1 MSKISKR
8 PIPCPSCG
16 YTGEFTLWES
26 VNVDLNP
33 NMREKVLRG
42 ELFRWT
48 CPNCGETF
56 TVPYGTLYHDM
67 KRKFMVYYLPNRPK
81 NGEGLKF
88 RGPNGPYRMDEEYR
102 HRCTYD
108 IHDFQEKIQQLES
121 GLNDCA
127 IEVLKHIALYK
138 RMPEGLPEDTEFRF
152 GGVMPEKGDNRFL
165 IFHCVSPSLDE
176 SKIVSLPF
184 SSYEDLANDSM
195 IEKIFEQD
203 ADFPEVS
210 QAFLNRILKQ

>member
-1 MSKISKR
+1 
-8 PIPCPSCG
+8 
-16 YTGEFTLWES
+16 
-26 VNVDLNP
+26 
-33 NMREKVLRG
+33 
-42 ELFRWT
+42 
-48 CPNCGETF
+48 
-56 TVPYGTLYHDM
+56 
-67 KRKFMVYYLPNRPK
+67 
-81 NGEGLKF
+81 
-88 RGPNGPYRMDEEYR
+88 
-102 HRCTYD
+102 
-108 IHDFQEKIQQLES
+108 
-121 GLNDCA
+121 
-127 IEVLKHIALYK
+127 
-138 RMPEGLPEDTEFRF
+138 MPEGLPEDTEFRF